1 MAFWRCYLF
10 GGSSNR
16 WVAIH
21 LIIKLIN
28 TDCLIMTVFKRL
40 EFLVLGGTWLYISSS
55 IKGCDFR
62 VFAENLRYLSQT
74 TLARRLGR
82 KSVASVSE
90 WESGKYTPKL
100 AIIEK
105 VAALFEVDVTDLLYR
120 ELGKANEPKSRP
132 ESFLSMY
139 SKLTPDRQRK
149 VYQRILKLQETESED
164 DQTPIELPVTI
175 LKLERTDLAIA
186 DEKELVN
193 RSQKAGKPN
202 FDFAVKII
210 GSSMLPKF
218 HDQQIVFIT
227 AETKAENGQVVLV
240 KVDGKYYIRRY
251 EKTSEGAWLMP
262 FNQDEAQVKIQDD
275 TDFRL
280 IGVVT
285 GLLEE

>member
-1 MAFWRCYLF
+1 
-10 GGSSNR
+10 
-16 WVAIH
+16 
-21 LIIKLIN
+21 
-28 TDCLIMTVFKRL
+28 
-40 EFLVLGGTWLYISSS
+40 
-55 IKGCDFR
+55 
-62 VFAENLRYLSQT
+62 
-74 TLARRLGR
+74 
-82 KSVASVSE
+82 
-90 WESGKYTPKL
+90 
-100 AIIEK
+100 
-105 VAALFEVDVTDLLYR
+105 
-120 ELGKANEPKSRP
+120 
-132 ESFLSMY
+132 MY

>member
-1 MAFWRCYLF
+1 M
-10 GGSSNR
+10 
-16 WVAIH
+16 
-21 LIIKLIN
+21 
-28 TDCLIMTVFKRL
+28 
-40 EFLVLGGTWLYISSS
+40 
-55 IKGCDFR
+55 
-62 VFAENLRYLSQT
+62 FAENLRYLRKKHHLSQT
-74 TLARRLGR
+74 TLAHRLGR

-100 AIIEK
+100 SIIEK
-105 VAALFEVDVTDLLYR
+105 VAVFFNVDVTDLLYR
-120 ELGKANEPKSRP
+120 ELGKANESKSRP

-149 VYQRILKLQETESED
+149 VYQRILELKQTKIED
-164 DQTPIELPVTI
+164 GQTPIEQPVTV
-175 LKLERTDLAIA
+175 LKLERTDLTIA
-186 DEKELVN
+186 DEEESVN
-193 RSQKAGKPN
+193 RPQKAGKPN

-210 GSSMLPKF
+210 GSSMLPNF

-227 AETKAENGQVVLV
+227 AATKAGNGQIVLV
-240 KVDGKYYIRRY
+240 KVDGKSYIRRY
-251 EKTSEGAWLMP
+251 EKTSEGAWLMS

>member
-1 MAFWRCYLF
+1 M
-10 GGSSNR
+10 
-16 WVAIH
+16 
-21 LIIKLIN
+21 
-28 TDCLIMTVFKRL
+28 
-40 EFLVLGGTWLYISSS
+40 
-55 IKGCDFR
+55 
-62 VFAENLRYLSQT
+62 FAENLRYLRKKHHLSQT
-74 TLARRLGR
+74 TIAHRLGR

-105 VAALFEVDVTDLLYR
+105 VAALFNVDVADLLYR
-120 ELGKANEPKSRP
+120 KLGKSNEPKNRTK
-132 ESFLSMY
+132 SFLSMY

-149 VYQRILKLQETESED
+149 VYQRILEMQQTEIGD
-164 DQTPIELPVTI
+164 KQIPIEQPVAI

-186 DEKELVN
+186 DEEESVN
-193 RSQKAGKPN
+193 RSQKAGKAGKPS

-210 GSSMLPKF
+210 GSSMLPNF
-218 HDQQIVFIT
+218 HDQQIVFVT
-227 AETKAENGQVVLV
+227 ASTKAENGQVVLV
-240 KVDGKYYIRRY
+240 KVDGKPYIRRY
-251 EKTSEGAWLMP
+251 EKTSEGAWLMS